1 MLRAIEEARRAGG
14 DTTRVAVDT
23 TAISLYR
30 AATGTRPSA
39 QVPAAAERNLTGPV
53 SVAQLLDSASL
64 ALPDPATFKEYE
76 YKSGLQAEYIAR
88 PSIGYSPD
96 NFGRS
101 VFGGTTLV
109 FSDLLGNNRLAVSA
123 AINGRL
129 SEGYF
134 FAGYTNLSRRNQYS
148 FGAAQEP
155 IFILTDFREEPVG
168 GGGSAIFADKYEISR
183 YITRRAFAG
192 ATYPLNRFT
201 RFEYGL
207 QMASFSRSIAYG
219 TQFVDYSAG
228 IASQFQYD
236 SIVNL
241 STQNYVSPFVAYVS
255 DNTLFGYT
263 GPISGRRYRFSVE
276 PIVGNLRWIDYSA
289 DFRHYFPILF
299 NFLTF
304 AYRGQTAISAGR
316 DEFVFPKYIGR
327 PEFVRGYDREQF
339 RSQLCGGLLGSN
351 DNCSATELLG
361 SRVAFANF
369 ELRFPL
375 VRRFELGV
383 VPIALPPVDGLFFFD
398 AGIAWRGGQD
408 ISFRK
413 PDNYDDET
421 QRYVLR
427 S

>member
-1 MLRAIEEARRAGG
+1 MLRAIDEARRLAGDVQAG
-14 DTTRVAVDT
+14 DTN
-23 TAISLYR
+23 AISLYR
-30 AATGTRPSA
+30 AATGVRASA
-39 QVPAAAERNLTGPV
+39 QIPAPAERNVTGPV
-53 SVAQLLDSASL
+53 SVAQLLDSANM

-134 FAGYTNLSRRNQYS
+134 FAGYTNLSRRNQYT

-155 IFILTDFREEPVG
+155 IFILTDFDEEPVG
-168 GGGSAIFADKYEISR
+168 TGASAIFADRYEISR

-207 QMASFSRSIAYG
+207 QLASFSRSIAYG
-219 TQFVDYSAG
+219 TQYVDYTAG

-236 SIVNL
+236 SIVDL
-241 STQNYVSPFVAYVS
+241 STQNYAAPFAAYVF

-263 GPISGRRYRFSVE
+263 GPISGRRYRFGIE

-304 AYRGQTAISAGR
+304 AYRGQASISAGR
-316 DEFVFPKYIGR
+316 DEFVFPKYIGASSSARNCVADCSEAMTTAAR
-327 PEFVRGYDREQF
+327 PNFSGVASRSRTSSCDSPWCAASSWGCCPSHCLRSMDCSSSTPASPGAVVRTSPSASRTTTTTK
-339 RSQLCGGLLGSN
+339 S
-351 DNCSATELLG
+351 SATCCAATG
-361 SRVAFANF
+361 PGF
-369 ELRFPL
+369 
-375 VRRFELGV
+375 G
-383 VPIALPPVDGLFFFD
+383 
-398 AGIAWRGGQD
+398 
-408 ISFRK
+408 
-413 PDNYDDET
+413 
-421 QRYVLR
+421 
-427 S
+427 